1 MRTWVIGLAVCIA
14 ALGASGVAA
23 GQGHDSL
30 AALFAELQSLDKR
43 REQRAGELQAQIWRI
58 WYQHDDA
65 GVREA
70 MSAGAKALAQQ
81 RYPDAIDA
89 FTRALELD
97 PAYAEAWNRRATTYY
112 LMDRCEK
119 ALADIDRVLELEPRH
134 FGALSGRGLCLREQ
148 QRPEAALRAFERALE
163 LNPHLDNVYLEI
175 LRIRSGRDQ

>member
-1 MRTWVIGLAVCIA
+1 MRAWLIGLVVGLATLA
-14 ALGASGVAA
+14 APALPASPEN
-23 GQGHDSL
+23 DSL

-58 WYQHDDA
+58 WYAHDDQD
-65 GVREA
+65 VRAA
-70 MSAGAKALAQQ
+70 MSAGAKALSQE
-81 RYPDAIDA
+81 RYREALKA

-119 ALADIDRVLELEPRH
+119 SLADIERVLELEPRH
-134 FGALSGRGLCLREQ
+134 FGAFAGRGLCLREQ
-148 QRPEAALRAFERALE
+148 GRSEAAIRAFERALE

-175 LRIRSGRDQ
+175 LRIRSRRDG